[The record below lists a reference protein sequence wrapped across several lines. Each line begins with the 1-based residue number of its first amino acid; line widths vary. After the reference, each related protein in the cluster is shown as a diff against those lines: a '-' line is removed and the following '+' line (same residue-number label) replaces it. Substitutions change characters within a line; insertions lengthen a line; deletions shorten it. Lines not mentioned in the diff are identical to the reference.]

1 MGARILKSVDLVY
14 VDGKPYWLVDKH
26 KRHGRW
32 YKRLLPVIAGGGLGF
47 QDSPM
52 VLIADGPA
60 LNTYT
65 TAKSVFG
72 AATDAAGQVRY
83 TAAPNFWQIGKCLK
97 VTALGDIS
105 NIVTTPGTLTFEF
118 RTGPTS
124 NIVAWTSGAVQ
135 LSTTAHTSL
144 PFWLEIMMTCQAVG
158 PGTLTKLMGQG
169 RITSICTVNT
179 NVADSVANTLP
190 TLLLPNTTPAQGT
203 GFDSTAASV
212 LDLFAGFSISNAG
225 NGIRIRQFALEALD

>member
-1 MGARILKSVDLVY
+1 MRRLLKSVDLVY
-14 VDGKPYWLVDKH
+14 VDGRPYWLVDKH
-26 KRHGRW
+26 KRNGRW
-32 YKRLLPVIAGGGLGF
+32 YQRLLPAIAGGGLGF
-47 QDSPM
+47 QDAPM
-52 VLIADGPA
+52 VLIQDGPA

-72 AATDAAGQVRY
+72 AGGTDLAAAIRY
-83 TAAPNFWQIGKCLK
+83 TTPSNFWQIGKCLK
-97 VTALGDIS
+97 ITALGDLS
-105 NIVTTPGTLTFEF
+105 NIVTTPGTVTFEF
-118 RTGPTS
+118 RTGPSS
-124 NIVAWTSGAVQ
+124 NIVAWTSGAIQ

-144 PFWLEIMMTCQAVG
+144 PFWLEIMLTCQAIG
-158 PGTLTKLMGQG
+158 AGAQARLMGQG

-203 GFDSTAASV
+203 GFDSSAASV